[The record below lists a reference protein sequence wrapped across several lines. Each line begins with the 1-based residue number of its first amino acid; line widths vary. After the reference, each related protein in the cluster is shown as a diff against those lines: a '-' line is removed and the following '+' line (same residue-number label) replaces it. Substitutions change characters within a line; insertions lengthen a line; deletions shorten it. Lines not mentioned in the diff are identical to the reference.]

1 MSAPTTFGAS
11 IVPTPTP
18 PTIHAAPPSTL
29 DSPALTPAVSSEDLR
44 DTTYAS
50 KPIPPHSPFYQH
62 PPASFEKVH
71 SRQNSR
77 TTVAVA
83 PTEKDLEAGAAT
95 PLHPSAAAEDHPFAS
110 KVSVDCSK
118 ECRMWPSKQTL
129 MQENAARRKQKRDE
143 QTLGGVTGPVV
154 EFWNRFSK
162 RQKLGI
168 QIGMALL
175 LVGVA
180 VAIAV
185 GITVAVNGSVYVG
198 EDRSKQIPD
207 PSDS

>member
-1 MSAPTTFGAS
+1 MSSPTNFGAS
-11 IVPTPTP
+11 IVPTPQ
-18 PTIHAAPPSTL
+18 PTKPTASSTL
-29 DSPALTPAVSSEDLR
+29 DSPALTPAVSTEDLQQ
-44 DTTYAS
+44 DYNANT

-77 TTVAVA
+77 SNVALDVTA
-83 PTEKDLEAGAAT
+83 EKDVEAGAST
-95 PLHPSAAAEDHPFAS
+95 PLAAAGAEDHPFAS

-129 MQENAARRKQKRDE
+129 MQDQAARRKQKRDKR
-143 QTLGGVTGPVV
+143 TLGGVTGPVV
-154 EFWNRFSK
+154 EFWNGFSK
-162 RQKLGI
+162 RQKLYV
-168 QIGMALL
+168 QIALALL

-185 GITVAVNGSVYVG
+185 GITVAVNGTVYVG
-198 EDRSKQIPD
+198 EDKSKQIPD
-207 PSDS
+207 PNQR